1 MSVRPGFRQTRW
13 PDAAHGLALC
23 ILAVVAV
30 VMLDSAVH
38 ALLAQTPFG
47 GPRPSAEPQV
57 GGIVGWLLS
66 KQSEF
71 YREMSATIRA
81 AKSDGSAV
89 WTLLAISFA
98 YGIFHAAGPGH
109 GKAVISSYLVA
120 NQETAR
126 RGIVLSF
133 ASALMQSLIA
143 VVIVAICAWLLNATA
158 KTMCGAERIIE
169 IASYA
174 LIAAFGARL
183 VWTKGGGFFRA
194 LQRPLLAPAMAL
206 APAAPADHAG
216 HGHDHHHQDH
226 SHAHAQIHV
235 HVAHHDHEHRH
246 DSHGHDDGHGHVHD
260 EHCGHSHGPMPSE
273 LAGPGGWRRGFGA
286 IFAVATS
293 PCSGALP
300 VLVFALAQGLFW
312 AGIAATFVM
321 GLGTAITV
329 ATIAVIAVSAKDLA
343 RRLSAGREGGGAL
356 IMRGVEFGAAG
367 LVLLFGVGLLL
378 GYIAA
383 ERVTCL

>member
-1 MSVRPGFRQTRW
+1 MKRVFGAEAPR
-13 PDAAHGLALC
+13 GLASGLMFC
-23 ILAVVAV
+23 ALALATVMMFDAVVHV
-30 VMLDSAVH
+30 
-38 ALLAQTPFG
+38 LLAQTPFG
-47 GPRPSAEPQV
+47 GARPGAEPQAS
-57 GGIVGWLLS
+57 GIVGWLLA

-126 RGIVLSF
+126 RGVVLSF
-133 ASALMQSLIA
+133 ASALMQSLVA
-143 VVIVAICAWLLNATA
+143 VVVVGVFAWLLNATA
-158 KTMCGAERIIE
+158 KTMCGAERVIE

-183 VWTKGGGFFRA
+183 VWIKGGGFMRA
-194 LQRPLLAPAMAL
+194 LQAQQPIPATAMATHSH
-206 APAAPADHAG
+206 AHDHQHAHRHG
-216 HGHDHHHQDH
+216 HDQDHHDHGQHHHDHHH
-226 SHAHAQIHV
+226 
-235 HVAHHDHEHRH
+235 E
-246 DSHGHDDGHGHVHD
+246 HD
-260 EHCGHSHGPMPSE
+260 EHGGHSHGPVPSE

-286 IFAVATS
+286 IVAVGLR
-293 PCSGALP
+293 PCSGAIL

-312 AGIAATFVM
+312 AGVAATFVM

-329 ATIAVIAVSAKDLA
+329 SAIALMALSAKDVA
-343 RRLSAGREGGGAL
+343 RRLSGAREGGGTL

-367 LVLLFGVGLLL
+367 LVLLFGVGLLF
-378 GYIAA
+378 GYLAA
-383 ERVTCL
+383 ERVTCF

>member
-1 MSVRPGFRQTRW
+1 MKFKSGFAHT
-13 PDAAHGLALC
+13 AALGIA
-23 ILAVVAV
+23 AVV
-30 VMLDSAVH
+30 VML
-38 ALLAQTPFG
+38 ALDGVAHVLMAQNPFG
-47 GPRPSAEPQV
+47 GPRPGAAAEPQI
-57 GGIVGWLLS
+57 GGIVGWILA

-71 YREMSATIRA
+71 YREISATIRA

-89 WTLLAISFA
+89 WTLLTISFA

-133 ASALMQSLIA
+133 ASALMQSLVA
-143 VVIVAICAWLLNATA
+143 VVIVGICAWLLNATA
-158 KTMCGAERIIE
+158 GTMCNAEKVIE

-174 LIAAFGARL
+174 LIAAFGTRL
-183 VWTKGGGFFRA
+183 VWTKGGGFIGA
-194 LQRPLLAPAMAL
+194 LQVERPLPAMA
-206 APAAPADHAG
+206 AAAPPHHHDHG
-216 HGHDHHHQDH
+216 HRHHHDHHHGDN
-226 SHAHAQIHV
+226 
-235 HVAHHDHEHRH
+235 HD
-246 DSHGHDDGHGHVHD
+246 HVHD
-260 EHCGHSHGPMPSE
+260 EHCGHSNGPTPNE

-286 IFAVATS
+286 IFAVGLR
-293 PCSGALP
+293 PCSGAIL

-329 ATIAVIAVSAKDLA
+329 AIIAVIAVSAKDLA

-356 IMRGVEFGAAG
+356 VMRGVEFAAAG
-367 LVLLFGVGLLL
+367 LVLLFGLGLLL
-378 GYIAA
+378 GYVAA
-383 ERVTCL
+383 ERVTCF